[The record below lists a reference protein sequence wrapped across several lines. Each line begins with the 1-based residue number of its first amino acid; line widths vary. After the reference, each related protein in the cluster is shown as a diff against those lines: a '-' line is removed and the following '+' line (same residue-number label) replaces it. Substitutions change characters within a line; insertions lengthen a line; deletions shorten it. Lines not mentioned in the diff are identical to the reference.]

1 MGKKKEQRRLAE
13 REAALAAEL
22 AEREA
27 KAAKKAGKKKSKK
40 PKPILETIDRHVVT
54 EAAADVENSVTP
66 QSIIASADRILT
78 AKGSSKGAIAA
89 ATAAKKKAEA
99 ALLGVTVPSD
109 DDTDAEI
116 KARVSAKR
124 LRRDAPAALEALDRS
139 DAEAVAAYN
148 DTYGKATGSYATST
162 AEQDASDKRVKG
174 VTPLQTTPPVVIEKG
189 PTPVELVVEH
199 ATEAVA
205 ELESAVDQ
213 VVEEVETEKGR
224 VFEAG
229 TSDAAA
235 ESEPAAFAVPSD
247 AKPEVELNGLGQ
259 YKVQGADG
267 KLKGYTRVT
276 TYIKLNGL
284 GQYKVQG
291 ADGKLKGYTRVTTYI
306 KLIEDKTNLEKW
318 SKRKLLEGVILDQTP
333 GEDGEIVDRLGTIR
347 DLMHNRDVAIAKARK
362 ADRKGKL
369 AVGELATLVAAAEK
383 TFKDGVNGLIVEL
396 EELGGSKEAA
406 NKGTELH
413 ALAELYDKEGI
424 DAVAE
429 LLTEGKITP
438 ADLAD
443 IEAYGRAIEAS
454 GIKHVEYEKFVVDD
468 ERKVAGRLDRISLV
482 KFPGMKRAVRVVS
495 DIKTGSIDYGISLSL
510 QLENYAG
517 MQGYDPERPD
527 EREDLKLSRTKGVVI
542 HLPQGTGTCHIYAV
556 DLVTGRLGNRITAE
570 GRAFRNTGK
579 RAIDKSV
586 DLADPAAV
594 AAFNA
599 RVEAGE

>member
-1 MGKKKEQRRLAE
+1 M
-13 REAALAAEL
+13 
-22 AEREA
+22 
-27 KAAKKAGKKKSKK
+27 AG
-40 PKPILETIDRHVVT
+40 D
-54 EAAADVENSVTP
+54 
-66 QSIIASADRILT
+66 
-78 AKGSSKGAIAA
+78 
-89 ATAAKKKAEA
+89 
-99 ALLGVTVPSD
+99 
-109 DDTDAEI
+109 
-116 KARVSAKR
+116 
-124 LRRDAPAALEALDRS
+124 
-139 DAEAVAAYN
+139 EAV
-148 DTYGKATGSYATST
+148 
-162 AEQDASDKRVKG
+162 
-174 VTPLQTTPPVVIEKG
+174 
-189 PTPVELVVEH
+189 
-199 ATEAVA
+199 
-205 ELESAVDQ
+205 VDQ

-229 TSDAAA
+229 TTPLLPATLSVNGQDFDVPAEPGLFGKPTSTPFAA
-235 ESEPAAFAVPSD
+235 PSD
-247 AKPEVELNGLGQ
+247 AKPEVE
-259 YKVQGADG
+259 
-267 KLKGYTRVT
+267 
-276 TYIKLNGL
+276 LNGL

-347 DLMHNRDVAIAKARK
+347 DLMHNRDVSIAKARK
-362 ADRKGKL
+362 NDRKGKL

-383 TFKDGVNGLIVEL
+383 AFKDGVNGLIVEL

-454 GIKHVEYEKFVVDD
+454 GIKHVEFEKFVVDD

-556 DLVTGRLGNRITAE
+556 DLVAGRLGNRITGE

-579 RAIDKSV
+579 KAIDKSV

-599 RVEAGE
+599 AAE